1 MPQAIRVDNG
11 NPWGTWND
19 WPPVLAL
26 WLIGLGIEMI
36 WNDPGRPQQ
45 NGVVER
51 SQGTAKRWS
60 EPKTCSSL
68 AELQRRL
75 DADDRRQREAYPY
88 AGERSRLET
97 HPELKHSGRRYTAT
111 TERKQWD
118 LQRVLKHLS
127 LYTVSRRVDASGTI
141 SLWNRTHHVGALHA
155 RQAVWVRLD
164 PREIMWIIAD
174 EQGNEI
180 RCKPA
185 KELTAANIIGLRVA
199 GTK

>member
-1 MPQAIRVDNG
+1 
-11 NPWGTWND
+11 
-19 WPPVLAL
+19 LAL

-51 SQGTAKRWS
+51 SQGTAKRWG
-60 EPKTCSSL
+60 EPQTCRSL

-88 AGERSRLET
+88 GAGSTRQQA
-97 HPELKHSGRRYTAT
+97 HPDLKHSGRPYSAAA
-111 TERKQWD
+111 ERRRWD
-118 LQRVLKHLS
+118 LHRVLEHLS
-127 LYTVSRRVDASGTI
+127 LYVVTRRVDASGTI
-141 SLWNRTHHVGALHA
+141 SLWNRTHYVGLHYA
-155 RQAVWVRLD
+155 RQAVWLSLD

-174 EQGNEI
+174 EQGRQI

-185 KELTAANIIGLRVA
+185 KELTAANIIALRVA